1 MEEELFNESKLFTQR
16 EYFANGL
23 INLFK
28 SKELW
33 LEEGVS
39 ISIEGEWGIGKT
51 FFKDRFK
58 EMLSTEGF
66 VVLEYNAWK
75 NDYNDDPFSSL
86 ISSIISQMEN
96 LVNKSNYASKSILRN
111 KLDAVKN
118 SAVDMLGRL
127 IKATPK
133 IMADRLLG
141 NFDEAVRDACEQAIF
156 NNEKTERIEKIFR
169 IALKN
174 FISEYYKQL
183 KENGF
188 DNLETKIIILVDE
201 LDRCR
206 PDYAL
211 KVLERIKHFFNIPDY
226 VFVFLNNKSEIEK
239 SVEHIYGTDKSSKYL
254 EKFFDFQ
261 LKLPEPDKESYIEL
275 LYEKVIEKYE
285 SNSFEEEMFANFK
298 LYLKKY
304 SNYFSLRVIE
314 KMFRYYGLIINLD
327 KIDTFYKMK
336 HLPLHFLR
344 KYDLEEGNNNK
355 INLVM
360 SKDKRFNIPLGKDGS
375 KEKYYFQCEG
385 VYSSDDKTFSPRP
398 DLFRAQRGLKMS
410 NVRFSDIQEKVG
422 AKSFD
427 INYPTK
433 LFVNYLGKELEVN
446 YRITRT
452 SNGYILEEYCGDTGL
467 VSTSA
472 HNFDSYTKFCHEKDI
487 KEIEMLFNFFMDR
500 KDG

>member
-1 MEEELFNESKLFTQR
+1 MEEELFNESRLFTQR

-51 FFKDRFK
+51 FFKDKFK
-58 EMLSTEGF
+58 EMLNTEHF

-96 LVNKSNYASKSILRN
+96 LVNKSDYTTKSILRN

-118 SAVDMLGRL
+118 STVDMLGRL
-127 IKATPK
+127 IKASPK
-133 IMADRLLG
+133 IIADRLLG
-141 NFDEAVRDACEQAIF
+141 TFDEAIRDACEQAIF

-169 IALKN
+169 IALRD

-183 KENGF
+183 KEGDF
-188 DNLETKIIILVDE
+188 DNLEMKIIILVDE

-226 VFVFLNNKSEIEK
+226 IFVFLNNKSEIEK
-239 SVEHIYGTDKSSKYL
+239 SIEHIYGSENGSRYL

-261 LKLPEPDKESYIEL
+261 LKLPEPDKESYIQI
-275 LYEKVIEKYE
+275 LYEKAIEKYK
-285 SNSFEEEMFANFK
+285 SNSFEEEMFTNFK
-298 LYLKKY
+298 VYLKKY
-304 SNYFSLRVIE
+304 CNYFSLRVID
-314 KMFRYYGLIINLD
+314 KMFRYYGLIISLD

-336 HLPLHFLR
+336 HLPLHLLR
-344 KYDLEEGNNNK
+344 KYDLNK
-355 INLVM
+355 KGEINIYLIEP
-360 SKDKRFNIPLGKDGS
+360 KDKIFNIPLRKDGS
-375 KEKYYFQCEG
+375 VEKYYFQCEG
-385 VYSSDDKTFSPRP
+385 FYSSYDKTFSPRP
-398 DLFRAQRGLKMS
+398 DLFRAERVLKMS
-410 NVRFSDIQEKVG
+410 KVRFSDIQENAGVR
-422 AKSFD
+422 SFD

-452 SNGYILEEYCGDTGL
+452 SNGYILEEYHGNTEL

-472 HNFDSYTKFCHEKDI
+472 HNFDSYTKFCHKKDV

-500 KDG
+500 EDD